1 MARFRFSMQ
10 NLLNI
15 KEQLENQK
23 KMEYATAQEQ
33 VRRQQEKLEQLKLS
47 KEELFEQGRKLRQTT
62 LDFLAIK
69 ENDASL
75 VVMDERIRKQ
85 EYRVESAMEDLEEAR
100 LALQT
105 AMQERKTL
113 EKLKEKAYI
122 NFLEDERAA
131 ESKEVDE
138 LVSYTYG
145 LRMKEN
151 TDGGSSGY

>member
-15 KEQLENQK
+15 KMQLENQM
-23 KMEYATAQEQ
+23 KMEYSTAQEK
-33 VRRQQEKLEQLKLS
+33 VRVQKAKLEALQ
-47 KEELFEQGRKLRQTT
+47 EEKKKLFEHGRELRMTT

-69 ENDASL
+69 ENDAAL
-75 VVMDERIRKQ
+75 VVQDEKIRKQ
-85 EYRVESAMEDLEEAR
+85 EFRVESATEDLEDAR
-100 LALQT
+100 AALQA

-113 EKLKEKAYI
+113 ETLREKAFATY
-122 NFLEDERAA
+122 LEEEKAR

-145 LRMKEN
+145 QRMKEN
-151 TDGGSSGY
+151 ADGGYSGD

>member
-15 KEQLENQK
+15 KIQLENQM
-23 KMEYATAQEQ
+23 KMEYSTAQEK
-33 VRRQQEKLEQLKLS
+33 VRVQKEKLQALQDEKAA
-47 KEELFEQGRKLRQTT
+47 LFERSRELRLTT

-69 ENDASL
+69 ENDAAL
-75 VVMDERIRKQ
+75 IQQDEKIRKQ
-85 EYRVESAMEDLEEAR
+85 EFRVESATEDLEEAR
-100 LALQT
+100 AALQA

-113 EKLKEKAYI
+113 ETLREKAFVAY
-122 NFLEDERAA
+122 LEEEKAR

-145 LRMKEN
+145 QRIKEN
-151 TDGGSSGY
+151 ADGGYSGD

>member
-15 KEQLENQK
+15 KMQLENQM
-23 KMEYATAQEQ
+23 KMEYSTAQEK
-33 VRRQQEKLEQLKLS
+33 VRVQKAMLQALQDEKIA
-47 KEELFEQGRKLRQTT
+47 LFEHGRELRMTT

-69 ENDASL
+69 ENDAAL
-75 VVMDERIRKQ
+75 IVQDEKIRKQ
-85 EYRVESAMEDLEEAR
+85 EFRVESATEDLEEAR
-100 LALQT
+100 AALQA

-113 EKLKEKAYI
+113 ETLREKAFVAY
-122 NFLEDERAA
+122 LEEEKAR

-145 LRMKEN
+145 QRIKEN
-151 TDGGSSGY
+151 ADGGYSGD